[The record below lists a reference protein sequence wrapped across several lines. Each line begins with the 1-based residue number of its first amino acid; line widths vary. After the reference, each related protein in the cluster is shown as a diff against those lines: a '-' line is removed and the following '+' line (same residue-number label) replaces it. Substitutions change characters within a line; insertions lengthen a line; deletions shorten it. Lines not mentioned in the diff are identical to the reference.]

1 MANHPLKE
9 KAELYQDIPNE
20 TYEANVVSRE
30 QVWQLYFDGA
40 AMTSSTGRVIAGV
53 GVVFISSQNH
63 ILPRAVSLTEPCSN
77 NMAEYN
83 ALLVGLDIA
92 KQLGVK
98 HLEAYGDSQLIVNQ
112 MKGEYEVRN
121 EDLIPYHAAAIALAD
136 SFEGFYIDHVPRLKN
151 PYADALASLAATLAI
166 PEGTTQQVTVTSR
179 QLFKSKYALQI
190 NTVEAEP
197 STLEPKDWR
206 FPIIDYVLYGLLPE
220 DIKERESIP
229 RRAPRFYYDSQSQTL
244 YRKSYDGLLLRYLSN
259 KEAKEAL
266 KEAHGGICGAHQP
279 GPKLWDRLRRLG
291 YYWPSMVQDAV
302 AYAK

>member
-9 KAELYQDIPNE
+9 KAELYQDIPDE

-40 AMTSSTGRVIAGV
+40 ARTSSTGRVIAGV
-53 GVVFISSQNH
+53 GVIFISPQNH
-63 ILPRAVSLTEPCSN
+63 ILPRAVSLSKPCSN
-77 NMAEYN
+77 YVAEYN

-112 MKGEYEVRN
+112 MKGEYEVGN
-121 EDLIPYHAAAIALAD
+121 EDLIPYHTAAIALAD
-136 SFEGFYIDHVPRLKN
+136 SFEGFYIDHIPRLKN
-151 PYADALASLAATLAI
+151 TYVDALASLAATLAL
-166 PEGTTQQVTVTSR
+166 PEGTTQQVTVTR
-179 QLFKSKYALQI
+179 RRLFKLKYALQI
-190 NTVEAEP
+190 NAVEVKP

-206 FPIIDYVLYGLLPE
+206 FPIIDYVLYSLLPE
-220 DIKERESIP
+220 DIKERESIR

-244 YRKSYDGLLLRYLSN
+244 YRKSYDGLLLRCLSN
-259 KEAKEAL
+259 REAKEAL

-279 GPKLWDRLRRLG
+279 GPKLWDRLRRLD
-291 YYWPSMVQDAV
+291 YY
-302 AYAK
+302 

>member
-9 KAELYQDIPNE
+9 KAELNQDIPDE

-40 AMTSSTGRVIAGV
+40 AMISSTGRVIAGV
-53 GVVFISSQNH
+53 GVVFISPQNH
-63 ILPRAVSLTEPCSN
+63 ILPRAISLTEPCSN

-98 HLEAYGDSQLIVNQ
+98 RLEAYSDSQLIVNQ
-112 MKGEYEVRN
+112 MKGEYKVRN
-121 EDLIPYHAAAIALAD
+121 EDLVPYHTAAIALAD
-136 SFEGFYIDHVPRLKN
+136 SFEGFYIDHVSRLKN
-151 PYADALASLAATLAI
+151 TYADALASLVATLAL
-166 PEGTTQQVTVTSR
+166 PERTTQQVTVTSR

-206 FPIIDYVLYGLLPE
+206 FPIIDYVLYGLLPK
-220 DIKERESIP
+220 DIKERESIR
-229 RRAPRFYYDSQSQTL
+229 RRAPRFYYDSQS
-244 YRKSYDGLLLRYLSN
+244 
-259 KEAKEAL
+259 
-266 KEAHGGICGAHQP
+266 
-279 GPKLWDRLRRLG
+279 
-291 YYWPSMVQDAV
+291 
-302 AYAK
+302 